1 MGEITKGYY
10 DGNKAKITYRAAAA
24 LEQHRRV
31 KVTDAT
37 TNPATINYAGAGE
50 LDIGTTIRP
59 TELGEL
65 AAIRPAKDDGTVRMY
80 AATAFVIGDD
90 VYGAANGEVST
101 TISGDIIGKALEAT
115 DVGGFFVVD
124 RNV

>member
-1 MGEITKGYY
+1 
-10 DGNKAKITYRAAAA
+10 
-24 LEQHRRV
+24 
-31 KVTDAT
+31 
-37 TNPATINYAGAGE
+37 
-50 LDIGTTIRP
+50 
-59 TELGEL
+59 
-65 AAIRPAKDDGTVRMY
+65 MY